1 MARVPRVNTG
11 CCAPCLLAAEPPET
25 RRVLADWLGQRHDL
39 NVSCSPS
46 SEELFCVSVDGD
58 RVWCT
63 DPDDRID
70 PFEAVAAVRSQLA

>member
-1 MARVPRVNTG
+1 MPQVNIEY
-11 CCAPCLLAAEPPET
+11 CAPCRLAGEATET

-39 NVSCSPS
+39 NVNCSPS
-46 SEELFCVSVDGD
+46 AEELFCVSVDGD